1 MIERLELGRYAQQ
14 LSDSLP
20 IGGSARVFR
29 VGWRRNLRPWHHRLD
44 EPLDAP
50 VRRIGDVR
58 IVAWRWLTGSAAR
71 QSAPIVEPVIRRSS
85 LLHRNA
91 GALKKSA
98 CDRPTT
104 GRTSS
109 RETYMSTTPKT
120 ADAHLRL
127 LADGNQI
134 PLLGL
139 GVWQVPNGP
148 TCVNAVR
155 WALELGYRHIDT
167 AQVYGNEES
176 VGVALRESGVPRD
189 QVFITTKFNPSRK
202 DPAAEAERSMQRL
215 GTDYVDLY
223 LVHWPQGGAT
233 RAWTGM
239 PRACELGYARS
250 IGVSNFG
257 LPGLDQLQVV
267 APMPPVV
274 DQVHFSPFEYLR
286 ALLGGAQPGTIFFG

>member
-1 MIERLELGRYAQQ
+1 MCEC
-14 LSDSLP
+14 S
-20 IGGSARVFR
+20 VK
-29 VGWRRNLRPWHHRLD
+29 
-44 EPLDAP
+44 P
-50 VRRIGDVR
+50 VM
-58 IVAWRWLTGSAAR
+58 
-71 QSAPIVEPVIRRSS
+71 RRSS

-91 GALKKSA
+91 SARKKSA

-104 GRTSS
+104 GRTSSS

-120 ADAHLRL
+120 ADAHLRV

-189 QVFITTKFNPSRK
+189 QVFITTKFNPTRK
-202 DPAAEAERSMQRL
+202 DPAAEVERSLQRL

-233 RAWTGM
+233 RAWPGM
-239 PRACELGYARS
+239 QRARELGYARS
-250 IGVSNFG
+250 IGGAHFRLREMDPNFSA
-257 LPGLDQLQVV
+257 
-267 APMPPVV
+267 APM
-274 DQVHFSPFEYLR
+274 
-286 ALLGGAQPGTIFFG
+286 A